1 MAWKEQIPAC
11 FEAKDLMFAAT
22 PAERS
27 KARHALAAAGDEGAS
42 WQDFENALRA
52 FMTKRDCTTAHI
64 AEQIVKARDVG
75 TYLP

>member
-11 FEAKDLMFAAT
+11 FDGKEFMFA
-22 PAERS
+22 PSPEQRS

-42 WQDFENALRA
+42 WQDFENELRG